1 MLVAFCCTG
10 NTCRS
15 PMAEFILKAELNR
28 IGVYNV
34 EVCSFGL
41 FASAGQ
47 PISENSKSALEALK
61 VPFGEKVSIQITQEL
76 FDKCDYIFAMTNG
89 HKNVLLNTFGNT
101 DKVFTLSEASDTFGD
116 ISDPFG
122 GNLNDYLCCAKDIQ
136 DKVRIIAERIKEM
149 QND

>member
-15 PMAEFILKAELNR
+15 PMAEFILKDELKR
-28 IGVYNV
+28 IGINNV

-47 PISENSKSALEALK
+47 PISENSKSSLEALR
-61 VPFGEKVSIQITQEL
+61 VPFGEKVSTQITQEL

-89 HKNVLLNTFGNT
+89 HKNALLNKFGNI
-101 DKVFTLSEASDTFGD
+101 DKVFTLSEASETNGD
-116 ISDPFG
+116 IPDPFG
-122 GNLNDYLCCAKDIQ
+122 GNLEDYLNCAMDIQ
-136 DKVRIIAERIKEM
+136 DKVKIIAEKIKEM
-149 QND
+149 IA